1 MKRFYNRPS
10 NAQGKFNYFAN
21 RINKRNLRDSVYFMY
36 RGGRR
41 L

>member
-1 MKRFYNRPS
+1 MRLYNRPAR
-10 NAQGKFNYFAN
+10 AQGKFNYFAN
-21 RINKRNLRDSVYFMY
+21 RINKRNLRTSMMFMY